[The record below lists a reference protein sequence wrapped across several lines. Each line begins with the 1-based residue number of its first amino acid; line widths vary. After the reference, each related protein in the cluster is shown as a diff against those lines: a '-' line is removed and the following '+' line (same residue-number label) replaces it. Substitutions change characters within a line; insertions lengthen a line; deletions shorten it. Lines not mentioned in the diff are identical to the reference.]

1 MQKNPAPALILWTIT
16 AQIFMGIVAYE
27 YEWLPTCY
35 RGSWIFLILLLIAGA
50 FLNIGAI
57 KPISTQNTNS
67 IADTKSISHI

>member
-1 MQKNPAPALILWTIT
+1 MQNNTASALILWTIA

-27 YEWLPTCY
+27 WLPASY
-35 RGSWIFLILLLIAGA
+35 RSSWIFLILLLVAGA

-67 IADTKSISHI
+67 IADTKSISHL